1 MIPAALTVL
10 SWVRRAAAAMIR
22 AVVEHPWQFCCLVL
36 GCASLLLW
44 NGKREALADL
54 AVMTKARDAEI
65 AAHQKTKSD
74 YRSAQAAA
82 AELDLQNI
90 ARVKQEQTAALNQV
104 EKQYAN
110 DLSSAR
116 ARSEEHTSELK
127 SIKHI
132 EY

>member
-1 MIPAALTVL
+1 
-10 SWVRRAAAAMIR
+10 
-22 AVVEHPWQFCCLVL
+22 
-36 GCASLLLW
+36 
-44 NGKREALADL
+44 
-54 AVMTKARDAEI
+54 MTKARDAEI

-116 ARSEEHTSELK
+116 AALAERLRTAETRTCSAGSGAGAARSSVPGLPGETMRQIGGGS
-127 SIKHI
+127 
-132 EY
+132 

>member
-1 MIPAALTVL
+1 MCL
-10 SWVRRAAAAMIR
+10 
-22 AVVEHPWQFCCLVL
+22 AVVEHPWLFFCLVL

-90 ARVKQEQTAALNQV
+90 ARVKQ
-104 EKQYAN
+104 
-110 DLSSAR
+110 
-116 ARSEEHTSELK
+116 RSEEHTSELQSLMRISYAVFCLK
-127 SIKHI
+127 KKRKN
-132 EY
+132 

>member
-1 MIPAALTVL
+1 
-10 SWVRRAAAAMIR
+10 
-22 AVVEHPWQFCCLVL
+22 
-36 GCASLLLW
+36 
-44 NGKREALADL
+44 
-54 AVMTKARDAEI
+54 MTTARSAQVAE
-65 AAHQKTKSD
+65 HQKTKSD

-116 ARSEEHTSELK
+116 AALAERLRTAETRTCSAGSGDGAAMSSVPVLSGGTMRPGEDAIVSINDATIGLEKDRK
-127 SIKHI
+127 SDV
-132 EY
+132 